1 MFRFRLDVYLHSSDE
16 GEILDQL
23 GRISDQVD
31 LLLTEA
37 GKMSAELERLT
48 TEVTE
53 IGAVVDSAVALINGL
68 AQQIRD
74 LATDPAALNALA
86 DELDTKANALAA
98 AVAANTPT
106 P

>member
-1 MFRFRLDVYLHSSDE
+1 MAGELARL
-16 GEILDQL
+16 Q
-23 GRISDQVD
+23 
-31 LLLTEA
+31 
-37 GKMSAELERLT
+37 

-53 IGAVVDSAVALINGL
+53 ISGVVDSAVALINGL

-74 LATDPAALNALA
+74 LAGEPAALAKLA
-86 DELDTKANALAA
+86 DDLDVKAGVLAA

>member
-1 MFRFRLDVYLHSSDE
+1 MFRFRLDVYLHSADE
-16 GEILDQL
+16 SEILDRL
-23 GRISDQVD
+23 GRISDRVD

-37 GKMSAELERLT
+37 GKMSAELDRLT
-48 TEVTE
+48 AEVTE
-53 IGAVVDSAVALINGL
+53 MGAVVDSAVTLINGL

-74 LATDPAALNALA
+74 LATDPAALNGLA
-86 DELDTKANALAA
+86 DELDAKANALAA